1 LPGAPIPK
9 EYMGHVSTTDIIL
22 FILGVFYGTVLML
35 SGFINNRLVENFR
48 LDTFFTTKPTPR
60 TKILNIFFGLIVLG
74 LSIYSFIG
82 SYK

>member
-1 LPGAPIPK
+1 
-9 EYMGHVSTTDIIL
+9 
-22 FILGVFYGTVLML
+22 ML